1 MITIGVIGAGKRTR
15 ALFRNIASD
24 APEKIEP
31 RFVYD
36 PSQENREIFR
46 QTFAETPLEFAETA
60 EEVVARP
67 DVQAIMIG
75 SPNSTHAPLA
85 IAALRRRL
93 PLFVEKPVAISMDE
107 CRELWR
113 AYVDAGRPAVSVGF
127 ALRYS
132 PFFRKLFEIVD
143 SGVIGQLLTVDS
155 DEHISAGTTALF
167 WDGWRRSAAISG
179 GLMIEKCSHDF
190 DYLRRLTGRRAVRVY
205 SAARR
210 SHLRPDGPVKHA
222 RFDNYARRR
231 AQEAGIP
238 APAQSIYDTPTDN
251 ADHQSVLIE
260 WEDGILSSFTV
271 AFGQPRNTRRV
282 RILGSAG
289 TIDGDA
295 ESGEITVEQLT
306 DPDGEA
312 QVARHVVTTD
322 GTSHHGGDGA
332 IRRTF
337 WAMLANGTDTAD
349 AGLKDGIEAVVLG
362 LAAEESARTKMPV
375 EIGPIRKDIFGDE
388 A

>member
-1 MITIGVIGAGKRTR
+1 
-15 ALFRNIASD
+15 
-24 APEKIEP
+24 
-31 RFVYD
+31 
-36 PSQENREIFR
+36 
-46 QTFAETPLEFAETA
+46 
-60 EEVVARP
+60 
-67 DVQAIMIG
+67 
-75 SPNSTHAPLA
+75 
-85 IAALRRRL
+85 
-93 PLFVEKPVAISMDE
+93 
-107 CRELWR
+107 
-113 AYVDAGRPAVSVGF
+113 
-127 ALRYS
+127 
-132 PFFRKLFEIVD
+132 
-143 SGVIGQLLTVDS
+143 
-155 DEHISAGTTALF
+155 
-167 WDGWRRSAAISG
+167 
-179 GLMIEKCSHDF
+179 
-190 DYLRRLTGRRAVRVY
+190 VRVY

-222 RFDNYARRR
+222 RLDNYARRR